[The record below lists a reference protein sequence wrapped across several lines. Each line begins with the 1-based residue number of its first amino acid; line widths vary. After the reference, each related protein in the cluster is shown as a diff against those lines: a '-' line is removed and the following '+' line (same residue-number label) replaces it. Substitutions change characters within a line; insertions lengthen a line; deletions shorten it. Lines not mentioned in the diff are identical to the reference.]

1 MSNKASVIS
10 MMVKQHRN
18 LQGELN
24 SVADILQADPAE
36 TKKIIELLEKF
47 RKDLSDHVCA
57 ESKLFYLELLKEMEE
72 RGQDTSKTKL
82 FIEEM
87 GELAKDVY
95 AFLDKY
101 QEAEKID
108 REIAVFKEEFA
119 QILRALNLRIESEE
133 VGVFAYWVP
142 ADF

>member
-24 SVADILQADPAE
+24 SVAGVLQLEAVEAL
-36 TKKIIELLEKF
+36 KIIGLLKNF

-87 GELAKDVY
+87 GELAKEVY

-108 REIAVFKEEFA
+108 RETAVFKEEFA